1 MPSYKVTIPGRG
13 EFRVTSEEELTE
25 SQAYQEAMSQSEQPV
40 VQPVAPQPE
49 PVVSFGRQVMD
60 VPRQLGLAT
69 RYGIEGTLGAADV
82 LGAPIRSGLEQLL
95 GREVQPA
102 APMIANALGLPQPQ
116 TPTERVVGD
125 VSRAIAG
132 AGVPVGIG
140 QLVQP
145 ARAALSQAQQ
155 GAVSRLLDR
164 TGISDV
170 LSQMRMRQTV
180 TQQPQGAISRILEPI
195 RQTGPA
201 IAQTLAN
208 QPAVQALSS
217 AAAGGAAGS
226 VREAGGGPIEQI
238 IAGLVSGIGTS
249 AAAPAVTRGARAI
262 QERVAPSPAPTVNVD
277 VQIDSALRPSGI
289 KFGDLSQA
297 MQASLRQDISDA
309 MNLGQLSPAAVKRL
323 VDYRLSGATPTRA
336 TLTLDPGEVTRQKNL
351 AKQGANISDPAAQ
364 RLSQIENQNNQ
375 ILLSRMNTLGAENA
389 LEPIEAGSRLIANV
403 SQFANNAQK
412 TISSL
417 YQNARSSSGRSA
429 ELDNYVFTQSAGNAL
444 DSKNLAAFL
453 PREFKRTLNQIS
465 TGKLPLT
472 VDVAEQIKTQLATS
486 QRSATDGNVRAAL
499 GAVRDALDNAP
510 LSSNQSIG
518 RDAIDAFN
526 SARNAHRSFKKIQDD
541 NPFIK
546 DVVNGVEPDKFFEK
560 YVINQPASSVE
571 KLINFLPED
580 GQQLVKNQLIAYIK
594 NKSTGGQSDDVARL
608 SGIKMNQVLSS
619 IGKAKLEKIFTA
631 DELAQI
637 KSIANVARYEQFI
650 PVGAA
655 VNTSNTAA
663 ATAGILNRLA
673 QSTILGRIP
682 LGTEI
687 VGKPLQNI
695 MIGSQAERATRVP
708 QALTMPQLQR
718 ANRQNVPFGLLFQER
733 EQ

>member
-1 MPSYKVTIPGRG
+1 MPYSIETKDGILIENIPDNISPDDPSIKERVNAIRTQNNMESPKSVTIP
-13 EFRVTSEEELTE
+13 
-25 SQAYQEAMSQSEQPV
+25 
-40 VQPVAPQPE
+40 APTAPE
-49 PVVSFGRQVMD
+49 PVVSAGQQIRD
-60 VPRQLGLAT
+60 IPRQLGLAT

-82 LGAPIRSGLEQLL
+82 LGAPIRALTEQLL
-95 GREVQPA
+95 GRKVQPA

-132 AGVPVGIG
+132 AGVPVGAAR
-140 QLVQP
+140 LVQP
-145 ARAALSQAQQ
+145 
-155 GAVSRLLDR
+155 
-164 TGISDV
+164 
-170 LSQMRMRQTV
+170 V
-180 TQQPQGAISRILEPI
+180 TQVGR
-195 RQTGPA
+195 G

-208 QPAVQALSS
+208 QPAIQAVSS
-217 AAAGGAAGS
+217 GTGAGVAGS
-226 VREAGGGPIEQI
+226 VREAGGGPIEQM
-238 IAGLVSGIGTS
+238 IAGLATGIGTS
-249 AAAPAVTRGARAI
+249 AAAPMVTRGVSAARAAI
-262 QERVAPSPAPTVNVD
+262 APAPTPTVNVD
-277 VQIDSALRPSGI
+277 IQIDSALRPSGI

-297 MQASLRQDISDA
+297 MQSSLRQDISDA

-375 ILLSRMNTLGAENA
+375 TLLSKMNTLGAENA
-389 LEPIEAGSRLIANV
+389 LEPIEAGNRLIGSI
-403 SQFANNAQK
+403 SQFTNNAQK

-417 YQNARSSSGRSA
+417 YENARSSSGRSA
-429 ELDNYVFTQSAGNAL
+429 ELDNYAFTQSAGNAL
-444 DSKNLAAFL
+444 DSKNLSAFL

-510 LSSNQSIG
+510 LSSNQSLG
-518 RDAIDAFN
+518 KDAIEAFN
-526 SARNAHRSFKKIQDD
+526 TARNAHRSFKKVQEN
-541 NPFIK
+541 NPFVK
-546 DVVNGVEPDKFFEK
+546 DVVEGIEPDKFFEK

-571 KLINFLPED
+571 KLINFLPDD
-580 GQQLVKNQLIAYIK
+580 GKQLVKNQLISYIK
-594 NKSTGGQSDDVARL
+594 NKATGGQSDDVARL

-695 MIGSQAERATRVP
+695 IIGSQAERATRVP
-708 QALTMPQLQR
+708 QALTMQQLQR
-718 ANRQNVPFGLLFQER
+718 PTAQNVPLGLLFQER
-733 EQ
+733 E